1 MTRTILTAGAVAGG
15 LLLALPLYAG
25 TDIPMLKGEPRR
37 TLVASAN
44 PPTPPVIMR
53 EEPGLAE
60 RLLTSPV
67 HTLYVPPR
75 LGSVA
80 PTLRMGGSTRGGAGL
95 QPAVAVLAPN
105 YVGGTMWA
113 QPILYWYAGGDVTT
127 RVEFILIAHDA
138 VKPLVSVTLPGP
150 IRRGVHP
157 IRLADYAV
165 SLEPGTI
172 YEWSIALV
180 GDSRHRSHDV
190 VAIGEIERVPAYK
203 PLGFYGQDRYLLSA
217 AHGLWYDTVM
227 ELTDL
232 LETAQAPATLR
243 LHRAA
248 LAEEVGLSLV
258 ALYDRTIVAQE

>member
-1 MTRTILTAGAVAGG
+1 MTRTILIAGTVAGG

-25 TDIPMLKGEPRR
+25 TDIPVLKAEPRC

-44 PPTPPVIMR
+44 PPPPPVIMR
-53 EEPGLAE
+53 EEPGSAE
-60 RLLTSPV
+60 RLLTSPA
-67 HTLYVPPR
+67 HTLYMPPR
-75 LGSVA
+75 RGCAA
-80 PTLRMGGSTRGGAGL
+80 PALRMGGSTRGGAEL

-105 YVGGTMWA
+105 HVGETMWA
-113 QPILYWYAGGDVTT
+113 QPTLYWYAAGDVTT
-127 RVEFILIAHDA
+127 RVEFTLIAHNA
-138 VKPLVSVTLPGP
+138 VKPLVSVTLPGL

-180 GDSRHRSHDV
+180 GDGRHRSHDV
-190 VAIGEIERVPAYK
+190 VAIGEIERVPVDK
-203 PLGFYGQDRYLLSA
+203 PLGLHGQDGYLLNA
-217 AHGLWYDTVM
+217 AHGLWYDAVM
-227 ELTDL
+227 AVTDL
-232 LETAQAPATLR
+232 LETAQAPAMIR

-258 ALYDRTIVAQE
+258 AVYDRTMVAQE